1 MVTLDVLKDV
11 LYLKLTHDIFQVL
24 ETLSNYFQIID
35 AIFLLDAE
43 TLVEYFLLPFYTQLL
58 ILLWPDRLFC
68 PL

>member
-1 MVTLDVLKDV
+1 MVALDVLKDV
-11 LYLKLTHDIFQVL
+11 LYLKLTHDIFKVL

-43 TLVEYFLLPFYTQLL
+43 TLVEYFLLPFYARLL